1 MRYQRSLRNH
11 IHNKYRV
18 DFLHSCLRNDLTP
31 RFLKFRIP
39 SDGCFEP
46 TIVHNFHRKLSKKEI
61 STTSARVLEV
71 KEELDNARKEFLQY
85 TSEATLPSKKFHTR
99 KYMRELVSEIKDRHR
114 RKLESLFSEQEKPLH
129 DLKNTVRIV
138 GDIKVPDLVLDYLS
152 LGPKHPVRD
161 KFNDLHFL
169 ADVDRFKLLKNL
181 DKERIN
187 TKFPWLFVYFM

>member
-1 MRYQRSLRNH
+1 
-11 IHNKYRV
+11 
-18 DFLHSCLRNDLTP
+18 
-31 RFLKFRIP
+31 
-39 SDGCFEP
+39 
-46 TIVHNFHRKLSKKEI
+46 
-61 STTSARVLEV
+61 
-71 KEELDNARKEFLQY
+71 
-85 TSEATLPSKKFHTR
+85 
-99 KYMRELVSEIKDRHR
+99 MRELVSEIKDRHR